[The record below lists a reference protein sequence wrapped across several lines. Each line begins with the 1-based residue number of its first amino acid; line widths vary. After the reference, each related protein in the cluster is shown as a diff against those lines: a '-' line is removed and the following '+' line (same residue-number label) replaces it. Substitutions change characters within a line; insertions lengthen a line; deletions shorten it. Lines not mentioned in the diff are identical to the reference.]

1 VRSYRVHNRPRAVQE
16 LKFFKNMPSL
26 GLAIHHAGLAIDS
39 REKRFSHQCRI
50 PLAALSAATGALQQA
65 AGRLKTCASFH
76 ELHEL
81 LLELLGGL
89 RGLGELY
96 VYDTAVRLGA
106 TLGHAPAFIYLH
118 RGTRVGARAL
128 GFSGSIKYIE
138 PHRLPVQLRHLEP
151 HEGEDFLCIYKLQLQ
166 GLALD
171 RNNG

>member
-1 VRSYRVHNRPRAVQE
+1 MRCAPPFNCPPIKAWSGGELAALVRSYRLHNRPRAVQE

-50 PLAALSAATGALQQA
+50 PLAALRAATSALQHA

-96 VYDTAVRLGA
+96 VYDTALRLGA
-106 TLGHAPAFIYLH
+106 TLGHAP
-118 RGTRVGARAL
+118 
-128 GFSGSIKYIE
+128 
-138 PHRLPVQLRHLEP
+138 
-151 HEGEDFLCIYKLQLQ
+151 
-166 GLALD
+166 
-171 RNNG
+171 